1 MFMVALND
9 GNCLQQT
16 ITLVLIFCETS
27 KNPRTI
33 VCEKKKRKQN
43 KTKKQ
48 TGSQAK
54 EDDIW
59 QGI

>member
-1 MFMVALND
+1 MVALND
-9 GNCLQQT
+9 GNYLQQT
-16 ITLVLIFCETS
+16 IALVLIICKTS
-27 KNPRTI
+27 KNLRTI

-43 KTKKQ
+43 KKKQ

-54 EDDIW
+54 EDDTR

>member
-9 GNCLQQT
+9 GNYLQQT
-16 ITLVLIFCETS
+16 ITLVLIFYKTS
-27 KNPRTI
+27 NNPRTI
-33 VCEKKKRKQN
+33 VCERKRQPN

-54 EDDIW
+54 EDDTW